1 MIHNLAKSV
10 LIIVSILLLQL
21 LIYVLFLNPV
31 IGTWG
36 ASKSETSMP
45 MAGDDPALM
54 VTSTRAILINAPQH
68 IVWRGLMQLGADRSG
83 FYSYEFLE
91 NALGYK
97 TRYPDLTTPQF
108 KDLKV
113 GDIVRGS
120 IDEKSSL
127 IPYNFRVLYIK
138 PEDTFVLQNWGTFLL
153 NNVNSQQ
160 TRLIIRTQEAKNS
173 NSVIRF
179 AHYIFV
185 PFHFIMERRTL
196 IGIKVWAETGKNVSF
211 SQSKDILWFAN
222 IIVSWLLICFLV
234 FIGRGFIQSVIIPV
248 ALSISWLLV
257 VLLLNPIILYS
268 AALLLISCFAIL
280 GIVRMGKIKH
290 NGSF

>member
-1 MIHNLAKSV
+1 MIYNLAKSI

-21 LIYVLFLNPV
+21 LIYALFLKPV
-31 IGTWG
+31 IATWG
-36 ASKSETSMP
+36 ASKSEISMA
-45 MAGDDPALM
+45 MAGDDSALI

-91 NALGYK
+91 NALGYN
-97 TRYPDLTTPQF
+97 TRYPNLTTPQF

-113 GDIVRGS
+113 GDMVRGS

-153 NNVNSQQ
+153 HKVNSQQ
-160 TRLIIRTQEAKNS
+160 TRLIVRTQEATNS
-173 NSVIRF
+173 NLFIRS
-179 AHYIFV
+179 AHYLFV

-196 IGIKVWAETGKNVSF
+196 IGIKVWAETGKVVSF
-211 SQSKDILWFAN
+211 SQSKDMLWFAN
-222 IIVSWLLICFLV
+222 IVVSWLLIFFLI
-234 FIGRGFIQSVIIPV
+234 FIGRGLVQSVIIPV

-257 VLLLNPIILYS
+257 VLLLNPIPLYS
-268 AALLLISCFAIL
+268 TALLLIVCFAIL
-280 GIVRMGKIKH
+280 GVVRMRIKKR
-290 NGSF
+290 NVE